1 VEIFGKE
8 PENSLESILLGNYL
22 NCYAGYSTDHNLRFN
37 SSSGGLVTQL
47 LISAFEEDM
56 IDGALVTKM
65 NSNNPLEPQPF
76 IARTREEILEASRS
90 KYCPVPAN
98 VALQEIMRKDGKYA
112 VVGLPCHIHGL
123 RKVAQLNGKLKE
135 RIVLHLGLFCSR
147 NDSFWMTRY
156 LLYRLG
162 VEANDIA
169 KIDYRGKGWPGMLSI
184 KLRSGSEIDWP
195 LKGWMGLHNFCVFT
209 LSRCL
214 LCCDGTA
221 ELADVSFGDAWLPEF
236 REDRVGRSIIVS
248 RSLIGERFLQRA
260 VSCNKAELKELSAGK
275 VIKSQGMMRFKK
287 NSVQVRFLI
296 FRLRGKQV
304 PVYTSKLLKPNFIDC
319 SRSIA
324 VFLNQ
329 YFLSRPRFWGNIES
343 LEGLQNSL
351 EKIYT
356 CALGKK

>member
-1 VEIFGKE
+1 MI
-8 PENSLESILLGNYL
+8 
-22 NCYAGYSTDHNLRFN
+22 
-37 SSSGGLVTQL
+37 TQL
-47 LISAFEEDM
+47 LVLALEEGI

-65 NSNNPLEPQPF
+65 DKERPLEPHPF

-98 VALQEIMRKDGKYA
+98 VALREIMRKDGKYA

-135 RIVLHLGLFCSR
+135 RIVLHLGLFCTR

-169 KIDYRGKGWPGMLSI
+169 KIDYRGKGWPGTLSI
-184 KLRSGSEIDWP
+184 KLRSGNEIDWP
-195 LKGWMGLHNFCVFT
+195 LNGWTGPHNFCVFT

-236 REDRVGRSIIVS
+236 REDKVGRSIIVS

-260 VSCNKAELKELSAGK
+260 VSCDKVELKELSAGK
-275 VIKSQGMMRFKK
+275 VIKSQGMLRFKK

-296 FRLRGKQV
+296 FRLRGRKI

-329 YFLSRPRFWGNIES
+329 YFLSRRRFWGNIES